1 MSVSLFFPYPS
12 GPHPSAM
19 VYLSKGVHALTIPS
33 PTHAYT
39 KCGIHGVLHSCVTW
53 LFLAKLEWSKYFF
66 TSASHSFHCPLHSP
80 GATFRG
86 LNPVLSLFPGPPTR
100 WCHLGNST
108 ELLYILFL
116 LGQSLCQD
124 SVASNSGIEG
134 DFYFIQ
140 RQKQIFTEHL
150 LYTGHGSWCFVC
162 VYLI

>member
-1 MSVSLFFPYPS
+1 MW
-12 GPHPSAM
+12 
-19 VYLSKGVHALTIPS
+19 
-33 PTHAYT
+33 
-39 KCGIHGVLHSCVTW
+39 HSCGAALMCNLALSSKAGTEQVFFLLLPLTPSIA
-53 LFLAKLEWSKYFF
+53 LFI
-66 TSASHSFHCPLHSP
+66 PP

-150 LYTGHGSWCFVC
+150 LYTGHGS
-162 VYLI
+162 